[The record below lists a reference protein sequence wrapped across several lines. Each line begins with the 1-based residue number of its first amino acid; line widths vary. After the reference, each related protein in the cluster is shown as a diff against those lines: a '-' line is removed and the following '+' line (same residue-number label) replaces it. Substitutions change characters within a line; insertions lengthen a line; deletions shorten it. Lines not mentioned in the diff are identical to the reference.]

1 MKGDFEKGVKRRRR
15 LYQPKFSI
23 EAVPKM
29 RSSDYK
35 HWFTFVARQAKGMIS
50 RFVPGSGSA
59 HTVGGN
65 QGYVELW
72 KYLKA

>member
-1 MKGDFEKGVKRRRR
+1 MHYMKGDFEKGVERRRC

-29 RSSDYK
+29 WRSDK

-59 HTVGGN
+59 HTVGVN
-65 QGYVELW
+65 LLYKQ
-72 KYLKA
+72 